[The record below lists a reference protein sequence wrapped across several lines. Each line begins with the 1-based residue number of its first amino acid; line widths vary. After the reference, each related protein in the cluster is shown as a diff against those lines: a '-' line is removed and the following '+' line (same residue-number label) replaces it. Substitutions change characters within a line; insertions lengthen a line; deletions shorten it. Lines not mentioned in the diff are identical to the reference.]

1 MRWRH
6 NVFGSSLR
14 HIVFW
19 SSLLLLSFSFGG
31 SWHKWEMKEA
41 ERLQGQGMSA
51 AALDVFQSLL
61 SHVPAVSK
69 GEQSKLWSHMGEC
82 YYALQEPGEAFSAY
96 HRALELNPNNYSA
109 RLKLGEF
116 YLAGGAAEQAG
127 EEAKKVLASGGPS
140 AEAFELLGTAA
151 AADENESVAMGALR
165 QALQLD
171 PTRMKAAVLLAQLLD
186 RAERV
191 EEAQEVLKRAA
202 QAQPGSA
209 APYLALGRL
218 AEENGHSQEAEQAY
232 RKAVETENTVETK
245 LQLARF
251 LERSARL
258 EEAQKILADVD
269 VARPESPPVLG
280 DFELLA
286 GEPLLAGHN
295 YAGHLRDGFGQAA
308 GGKPEQRRKY
318 RAELISRLIEADIQ
332 AFQRSDP
339 SQVPLLMKSARE
351 HLAKFGGELDQATRC
366 ILSAELELIDGD
378 LTVAAEEARKAVEI
392 APESASAHYVL
403 GLLHQRMGDESGAVT
418 EWQTAL
424 ENRSD
429 FAPANLVLAETML
442 RAGKIGR
449 AERYVIP
456 VLRQEPASLRA
467 LVIFCRVLKARGI
480 YQAANAVAERVEALD
495 AASPQAS
502 ILRGEIALA
511 QHQMTSALLNY
522 EQAIVLDPTSSEAM
536 QGLLQV
542 YGEGKI
548 TRPMLLRMESFAASD
563 RNLSGLMEL
572 TGRLFAEHGWTSDA
586 IRCLRRACEM
596 DKERSSAAEEMA
608 KLLARHG
615 QMVSAV
621 DSATRVHE
629 FSTLLAGVKADRDH
643 DTAEAVRDYEA
654 AVHGGDSSG
663 ISANNLAWIYARQ
676 GRELDRALA
685 LAKHA
690 CELAPE
696 DPAVLDTL
704 GAVHLARREYSSA
717 VGVLELART
726 LAESRGQRSAG
737 VLVEIKH
744 HLAEAYRRAGQTE
757 RASFEPTTRK
767 SP

>member
-186 RAERV
+186 RAEQV

-295 YAGHLRDGFGQAA
+295 YAGHLRGWLWAGCGREHEEAIPRAIDLAADRGRHTGFSA
-308 GGKPEQRRKY
+308 
-318 RAELISRLIEADIQ
+318 
-332 AFQRSDP
+332 QRS
-339 SQVPLLMKSARE
+339 
-351 HLAKFGGELDQATRC
+351 
-366 ILSAELELIDGD
+366 
-378 LTVAAEEARKAVEI
+378 
-392 APESASAHYVL
+392 
-403 GLLHQRMGDESGAVT
+403 
-418 EWQTAL
+418 
-424 ENRSD
+424 
-429 FAPANLVLAETML
+429 
-442 RAGKIGR
+442 
-449 AERYVIP
+449 
-456 VLRQEPASLRA
+456 
-467 LVIFCRVLKARGI
+467 
-480 YQAANAVAERVEALD
+480 
-495 AASPQAS
+495 
-502 ILRGEIALA
+502 
-511 QHQMTSALLNY
+511 
-522 EQAIVLDPTSSEAM
+522 
-536 QGLLQV
+536 
-542 YGEGKI
+542 
-548 TRPMLLRMESFAASD
+548 
-563 RNLSGLMEL
+563 
-572 TGRLFAEHGWTSDA
+572 
-586 IRCLRRACEM
+586 
-596 DKERSSAAEEMA
+596 
-608 KLLARHG
+608 
-615 QMVSAV
+615 
-621 DSATRVHE
+621 
-629 FSTLLAGVKADRDH
+629 LAGAAAD
-643 DTAEAVRDYEA
+643 E
-654 AVHGGDSSG
+654 
-663 ISANNLAWIYARQ
+663 
-676 GRELDRALA
+676 
-685 LAKHA
+685 
-690 CELAPE
+690 
-696 DPAVLDTL
+696 
-704 GAVHLARREYSSA
+704 
-717 VGVLELART
+717 VGT
-726 LAESRGQRSAG
+726 
-737 VLVEIKH
+737 
-744 HLAEAYRRAGQTE
+744 
-757 RASFEPTTRK
+757 RASG
-767 SP
+767 